1 MIVDALLTMIGS
13 FFSFILGLLPSFT
26 FLDDIISAKNKF
38 IDFILEFM
46 EYTLYIFNVPV
57 LKFTL
62 GLLVTYLTF
71 IALEY
76 TIKLIVKY
84 TTRLL

>member
-1 MIVDALLTMIGS
+1 MKS
-13 FFSFILGLLPSFT
+13 FNPFKYFEE
-26 FLDDIISAKNKF
+26 SA

-84 TTRLL
+84 VTRLL

>member
-26 FLDDIISAKNKF
+26 FLDDIIVAKNKF

-57 LKFTL
+57 LKFTF

-71 IALEY
+71 VALEY
-76 TIKLIVKY
+76 TVKLILKY
-84 TTRLL
+84 VTRLL